1 MTSPHWFGI
10 RHHGPGCAR
19 SLCRAFEAL
28 QPDCVL
34 IEGPPEAEGLLAMA
48 LHEAMRPPVA
58 LLSYCPDE
66 PQWAV
71 YHPFAVFSPEWQALR
86 WAVRAGVPIRFID
99 LPVAHGLAIEKARR
113 DAMQAEARAA
123 AAAEEPEAGAASP
136 ADAPALSPVVDA
148 GPNDTH
154 PEDTHPV
161 DTDPADIDPAASS
174 PASVATGD
182 PLDWLAHAA
191 GYADGEAWWNHMVE
205 ERGDG
210 EELFAAIDEAMTL
223 LRAEWEAE
231 PPRARDVDEAQR
243 EAWREAHMRQCVR
256 AAQKEGHQ
264 RIAVVCGAWHLR
276 GLKSETTA
284 KADSALLKGLPKL
297 KVQTTWVP
305 WTHRHL
311 ARASGYGA
319 GIESPGWY
327 EHLWNSHD
335 SPRPRAIGWLARI
348 ARLMREREL
357 DCSSAHLIEAAR
369 LADTLAALR
378 QRPAP
383 GLDELHEAARTVLT
397 LGDDS
402 VLHFIHDALVVG
414 DQLGSVPPDVPTVP
428 LQRDVEQAQKSL
440 RLKPEALQK
449 TLDLDL
455 RNANDL
461 ARSHLLHRLNL
472 LEVPWGSLSKV
483 GRSARGTFHEVW
495 TLQWQPEFQ
504 LLLIEASQWGQTVA
518 QAATARVAERCAQ
531 VQTLAE
537 LSKLVDQV
545 LLADLEAAVAV
556 TTQALEDR
564 AARTGDAQQL
574 LAALPALANVYRY
587 GNVRQTDAS
596 MVGHVLDGLI
606 VRAAIGLPLACSAV
620 DDAAA
625 EGLRQHLL
633 AAHAAIG
640 LRDGEA
646 QTAEWQRALSQLA
659 SQTSAH
665 KLLQG
670 VATRLLLDAGAW
682 SAEQVATALSLHLSA
697 GAEPTEAAAWL
708 DGFLNRNAV
717 VLLHDAQVWRLV
729 DDWLASLSDE
739 HFIRVLPL
747 VRRTFS
753 AFEAGERRDL
763 GQRASQGVRVAAP
776 VAAEADWDE
785 ARAMLPLP
793 LLRQLL
799 GVNA

>member
-1 MTSPHWFGI
+1 MTVALHWFGI

-19 SLCRAFEAL
+19 SLLRAFDAL
-28 QPDCVL
+28 KPDCVL
-34 IEGPPEAEGLLAMA
+34 VEGPPEAEGLLASV
-48 LHEAMRPPVA
+48 LSEAMQPPVA

-66 PQWAV
+66 PQLAV

-86 WAVRAGVPIRFID
+86 WAAATGVPLRFID
-99 LPVAHGLAIEKARR
+99 LPVSHGLALEKARR
-113 DAMQAEARAA
+113 DAVK
-123 AAAEEPEAGAASP
+123 AASE
-136 ADAPALSPVVDA
+136 AVLEAQDAESDTEPTAVDVVVD
-148 GPNDTH
+148 
-154 PEDTHPV
+154 E
-161 DTDPADIDPAASS
+161 PAIEPAIEIAH
-174 PASVATGD
+174 GD

-210 EELFAAIDEAMTL
+210 EELFAAINEAMTT
-223 LRAEWEAE
+223 LRAEWETQPARVRDAE
-231 PPRARDVDEAQR
+231 EAQR
-243 EAWREAHMRQCVR
+243 EAWREAHMRQCLR
-256 AAQKEGHQ
+256 AAQKEGFQ
-264 RIAVVCGAWHLR
+264 RIAVVCGAWHLG
-276 GLKSETTA
+276 GLQAEVTT
-284 KADSALLKGLPKL
+284 KADTALLKGLPKL

-319 GIESPGWY
+319 GIASPGWY
-327 EHLWNSHD
+327 EHLWLSHE
-335 SPRPRAIGWLARI
+335 SPQPRAIGWLARV

-369 LADTLAALR
+369 LADTLSALR
-378 QRPAP
+378 ERPAP
-383 GLDELHEAARTVLT
+383 GLEELHEASRTVLT
-397 LGDDS
+397 LGDES

-414 DQLGSVPPDVPTVP
+414 DRLGSVPPDVPTVP

-472 LEVPWGSLSKV
+472 LDLPWGALAKV
-483 GRSARGTFHEVW
+483 GRSTRGTFHEIW
-495 TLQWQPEFQ
+495 TLQWQPEFP
-504 LLLIEASQWGQTVA
+504 LRLIEASQWGQTIA
-518 QAATARVAERCAQ
+518 QAATARAIDQCAK
-531 VQTLAE
+531 VQTLGE

-545 LLADLEAAVAV
+545 LLADLDEAVAA
-556 TTQALEDR
+556 TTHALEDR

-574 LAALPALANVYRY
+574 LAALPPLANVFRY
-587 GNVRQTDAS
+587 GNVRQTDAA
-596 MVGHVLDGLI
+596 MVEHVLDSLI
-606 VRAAIGLPLACSAV
+606 VRAAIGLPLACSSL

-625 EGLRQHLL
+625 ESLRKNLL

-640 LRDGEA
+640 LRDGEE
-646 QTAEWQRALSQLA
+646 QTADWQRALSQLA
-659 SQTSAH
+659 AQTSAH
-665 KLLQG
+665 ELLQG
-670 VATRLLLDAGAW
+670 VATRMLLDTGAW
-682 SAEQVATALSLHLSA
+682 AAEQVATALSLHLST
-697 GAEPTEAAAWL
+697 GAEPTKAAAWL

-717 VLLHDAQVWRLV
+717 VLLHDANVWRLV
-729 DDWLASLSDE
+729 DEWLASLSDE

-753 AFEAGERRDL
+753 AFEASERRDL
-763 GQRASQGVRVAAP
+763 GQRASQGARAVAVP
-776 VAAEADWDE
+776 AAAADWDE
-785 ARAMLPLP
+785 ARAVLPLP

-799 GVNA
+799 GVTA